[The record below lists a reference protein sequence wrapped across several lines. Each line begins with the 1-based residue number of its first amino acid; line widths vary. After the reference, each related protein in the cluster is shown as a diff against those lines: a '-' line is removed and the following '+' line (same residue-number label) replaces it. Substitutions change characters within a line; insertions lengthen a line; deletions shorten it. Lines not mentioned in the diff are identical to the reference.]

1 MPAQD
6 PSTIG
11 TAVADA
17 VAHAV
22 AGDHAAGLA
31 LLQPIVD
38 EGPSSTYVLL
48 SCLAEMA
55 VFTVRRQHGPGCE
68 FGIQVEAWD
77 GSERSTD
84 DLAPPVRF
92 AARFMAAWANRDQ
105 DSTAAL
111 FKALAEHGDR
121 PGCHDIGEAVSTLYT
136 FAITTAAQ
144 LRTHPHADDTDP
156 A

>member
-11 TAVADA
+11 TVVADA
-17 VAHAV
+17 VTQAL
-22 AGDHAAGLA
+22 AGNHSAGLA

-48 SCLAEMA
+48 SCLAETA
-55 VFTVRRQHGPGCE
+55 VFTVRRQHGPDCA

-105 DSTAAL
+105 DSTSAL
-111 FKALAEHGDR
+111 FKALAEQGDR
-121 PGCHDIGEAVSTLYT
+121 PGCRDIGDAVSTLYG
-136 FAITTAAQ
+136 FAVTTADQ
-144 LRTHPHADDTDP
+144 LRARPHADDTDP